1 VIEILKDIP
10 ENVAGFRAK
19 GEVTQDDYKD
29 VMVPHVSHLVQKVD
43 EINFLFLIDTELE
56 NFTMGAWL
64 QDGLLGL
71 KHLTKWHR
79 GAIVT
84 DSEGARKFTDAF
96 SIIAPGEFRGYKKD
110 QFQEAVDWV
119 SGQSAQ

>member
-1 VIEILKDIP
+1 VIEILKNVP
-10 ENVAGFRAK
+10 GNVAGFRAA

-29 VMVPHVSHLVQKVD
+29 VMVPHVTHLVQKVD
-43 EINFLFLIDTELE
+43 EINFLFLIDTDLG
-56 NFTMGAWL
+56 NFTMGAWF

-84 DSEGARKFTDAF
+84 DSENARKFTDAF
-96 SIIAPGEFRGYKKD
+96 SVIAPGEFRGYKKAEFE
-110 QFQEAVDWV
+110 QAVAWV
-119 SGQSAQ
+119 SGQSA

>member
-1 VIEILKDIP
+1 MIEILKDVP
-10 ENVAGFRAK
+10 GNVAGFRAI
-19 GEVTQDDYKD
+19 GEVSQDDYKD
-29 VMVPHVSHLVQKVD
+29 VMVPHVSHLVQKVN
-43 EINFLFLIDTELE
+43 EINFLFLIDTDLGD
-56 NFTMGAWL
+56 FTMGAWL

-96 SIIAPGEFRGYKKD
+96 SIIAPGEFRGYRKD
-110 QFQEAVDWV
+110 QYIEAVAWV
-119 SGQSAQ
+119 SGQGK